1 MNMLIQYLGTIP
13 AGAVLGWIV
22 AIILA
27 LVCIYTWAQRYR
39 KARNRYDDTQEQT
52 ATNAQQI
59 VQMQEQLHSVEKDVS
74 QKFIAL
80 TQHDVE
86 FDEKLDK
93 IQQSVDN
100 LHSYQKKRDVNDLKD
115 RIEKSY
121 RFYVQRAHTAGSK
134 EVFITE
140 TEREVFNGIL
150 ESYSD
155 AGGNSFVGHEIKP
168 AFLSWEVIDDED
180 LPERL
185 IKDAATGKDKD

>member
-1 MNMLIQYLGTIP
+1 MQGLITLLGSVS
-13 AGAVLGWIV
+13 AGTVLGWIV
-22 AIILA
+22 AIVLA
-27 LVCIYTWAQRYR
+27 AVTVQTWAQRYR

-59 VQMQEQLHSVEKDVS
+59 VQMQEQLHGVEKDAS

-93 IQQSVDN
+93 IQQSIDD

-155 AGGNSFVGHEIKP
+155 AGGNSFVGNEIKP

-185 IKDAATGKDKD
+185 IKGAAAGKDKD